1 MPLSVVGNQFKQS
14 KYLTVREL
22 SNKLKCLH
30 FVEYHGR
37 HEVVSHLL
45 QWEHNLN
52 TLLSILDSKYLSNI
66 CTYVKSNKNKR
77 EE

>member
-1 MPLSVVGNQFKQS
+1 MPLSVVENQFKQS

-22 SNKLKCLH
+22 SNKSKCLH

-52 TLLSILDSKYLSNI
+52 TLLSI
-66 CTYVKSNKNKR
+66 
-77 EE
+77 